1 MTGLSGPG
9 LVAPHSTTGMYC
21 ELAGLSTPHAVW
33 WKEGGESMAVQ
44 VRDNES
50 LDSALRRFKRELH
63 QHGVL
68 EAARRKERYEKPSD
82 RRRRMQAAA
91 VRRARRAARRRGYS

>member
-1 MTGLSGPG
+1 
-9 LVAPHSTTGMYC
+9 
-21 ELAGLSTPHAVW
+21 
-33 WKEGGESMAVQ
+33 MAIQ

-50 LDSALRRFKRELH
+50 LESALRRFKRELH

-82 RRRRMQAAA
+82 KRRRMQAAA
-91 VRRARRAARRRGYS
+91 IRRARRAARRRGER

>member
-1 MTGLSGPG
+1 MVLRRGKVERKM
-9 LVAPHSTTGMYC
+9 VAPDWWSGGRKGGRV
-21 ELAGLSTPHAVW
+21 LAIHI
-33 WKEGGESMAVQ
+33 
-44 VRDNES
+44 RDNES

-82 RRRRMQAAA
+82 KRRRMQAAA
-91 VRRARRAARRRGYS
+91 IRRARRAARRRGER